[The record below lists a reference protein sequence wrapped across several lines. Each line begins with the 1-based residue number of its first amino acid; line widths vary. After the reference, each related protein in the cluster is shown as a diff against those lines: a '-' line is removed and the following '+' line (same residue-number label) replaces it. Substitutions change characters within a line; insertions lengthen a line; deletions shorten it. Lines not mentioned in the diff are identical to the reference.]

1 MESKIAIFDNI
12 EYKILIVS
20 ADVAL
25 SLNCQHDISRQMNR
39 WLPFYVCTFEIQNL

>member
-1 MESKIAIFDNI
+1 MESKIAIFNKI

-25 SLNCQHDISRQMNR
+25 AKTANR
-39 WLPFYVCTFEIQNL
+39 IFQGK